1 MNKILIF
8 CFIFIFIIRQII
20 VLNANDDTYIN
31 TSNII
36 YDEEKNIVELAED
49 SKINIQNTNILVDR
63 GIIDYNK
70 NEFEVFGN
78 FYLYQET
85 NILSELLKIKNEYN
99 KKNKQKDIG

>member
-49 SKINIQNTNILVDR
+49 SKINIQDTNILL
-63 GIIDYNK
+63 IDY
-70 NEFEVFGN
+70 
-78 FYLYQET
+78 Y
-85 NILSELLKIKNEYN
+85 
-99 KKNKQKDIG
+99 